1 MNTLKA
7 IWKTWKRIAH
17 TIADF
22 QARVLLSVFYF
33 VILGPF
39 AVGAKRF
46 SDPLRLG
53 RGAAAGWLPR
63 PDVVSDPLTRARR
76 QF

>member
-7 IWKTWKRIAH
+7 IWQTWKRIAH

-33 VILGPF
+33 LILGPF
-39 AVGAKRF
+39 AVAAKRF
-46 SDPLRLG
+46 SDPLGLG
-53 RGAAAGWLPR
+53 RGIATRWLPR
-63 PDVVSDPLTRARR
+63 PDVVSNPLTRARR